1 MSGIIKG
8 GSMQIIGKT
17 GATTSSTKPLPIKLV
32 EVTSAIEKAVE
43 AYRSATASMRGT
55 RSKAAFHMEEYTSH
69 GNGKVRY
76 TGKSASDILEDY
88 LTKLGFK
95 RESQMFYDLSRI
107 VMDYAEL
114 GEFSV
119 SEVVYWCALNE
130 VDYEL

>member
-1 MSGIIKG
+1 
-8 GSMQIIGKT
+8 MQIIGKT

-55 RSKAAFHMEEYTSH
+55 RSKAAFHME
-69 GNGKVRY
+69 
-76 TGKSASDILEDY
+76 DILEEY

>member
-1 MSGIIKG
+1 
-8 GSMQIIGKT
+8 MQIIGKT

-32 EVTSAIEKAVE
+32 EVTSA
-43 AYRSATASMRGT
+43 